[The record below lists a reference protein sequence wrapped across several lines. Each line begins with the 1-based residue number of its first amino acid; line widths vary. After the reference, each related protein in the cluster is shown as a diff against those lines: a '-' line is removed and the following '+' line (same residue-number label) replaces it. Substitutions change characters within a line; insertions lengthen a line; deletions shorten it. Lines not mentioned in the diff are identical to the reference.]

1 MKQGY
6 CSKVLRSTLF
16 SAVLA
21 GVPGV
26 GVAGYGNTIATYD
39 VSYQNLNPAN
49 GSYVLW
55 TLAFGNDPYPNPATF
70 GSGFGVDVELRLPF
84 FPCASFFP
92 TDCVSNLPGFYVP
105 DTGTLELPTADS
117 VFFTPGANTD
127 DLANWASS
135 SPFGGTILS
144 FSALSLAFQGV
155 SFPGDFAET
164 FTFTDPVGGSAP
176 VPFEFIALSV
186 DQNGASTRLAEFSL
200 LFYPDGTSQVL
211 GSTGVDIVRTSGAGP
226 TPPGGPPTPAPEPST
241 VLLLA
246 AGACALLWRS
256 AATRQQSSPL
266 YLAARPVN
274 GTSSGST
281 PNFVTREPRPNPRL
295 S

>member
-6 CSKVLRSTLF
+6 CRKVLRSALF
-16 SAVLA
+16 SAVLV
-21 GVPGV
+21 GIPGV
-26 GVAGYGNTIATYD
+26 G
-39 VSYQNLNPAN
+39 
-49 GSYVLW
+49 
-55 TLAFGNDPYPNPATF
+55 F

-84 FPCASFFP
+84 YPCASFFP
-92 TDCVSNLPGFYVP
+92 TDCVANIPGFYIP

-155 SFPGDFAET
+155 SFPGDFEET
-164 FTFTDPVGGSAP
+164 FTFTDPVGGFAP
-176 VPFEFIALSV
+176 VPFEFIASSV
-186 DQNGASTRLAEFSL
+186 DQNRISTRLAEFSL

-211 GSTGVDIVRTSGAGP
+211 GSTGGDIVRTSGAGL
-226 TPPGGPPTPAPEPST
+226 TPPGGGPPAPAPEPST
-241 VLLLA
+241 LLLFA

-256 AATRQQSSPL
+256 AATRQKSFALELAVSP
-266 YLAARPVN
+266 PVN
-274 GTSSGST
+274 GTPSGST
-281 PNFVTREPRPNPRL
+281 PYFVVTDAGGSRL
-295 S
+295 KRVTQGGSNMESRNALA